1 MTAELNFIM
10 GLILLVIAGI
20 FVWQSHILIAER
32 KHRYRAG
39 THDYYD
45 NPINPDAQD
54 REPE

>member
-45 NPINPDAQD
+45 NPIDIDPD
-54 REPE
+54 RETK

>member
-10 GLILLVIAGI
+10 GLISIIIAGI

-32 KHRYRAG
+32 KQRYRAG

-45 NPINPDAQD
+45 NLIDPD
-54 REPE
+54 RETK

>member
-32 KHRYRAG
+32 KQRYRAG

-45 NPINPDAQD
+45 NPRDPD
-54 REPE
+54 RETK